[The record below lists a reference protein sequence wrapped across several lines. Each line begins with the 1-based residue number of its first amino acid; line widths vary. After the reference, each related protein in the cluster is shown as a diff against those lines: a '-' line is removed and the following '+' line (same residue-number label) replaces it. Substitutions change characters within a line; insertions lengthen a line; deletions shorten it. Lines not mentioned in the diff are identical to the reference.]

1 MPGKRFECMLSV
13 SQRKNTTLVIDLTN
27 LVIKNGLVLNC
38 KHTYAHSLLY
48 KCIRYLICMYR
59 SESERS
65 APPEETRAMRKGVM
79 RPVMMVI
86 MTTSSF
92 DASPHTSNLLF

>member
-1 MPGKRFECMLSV
+1 MPGKRFECMPSV

-59 SESERS
+59 SESEGS
-65 APPEETRAMRKGVM
+65 APPEETMAMRKGV
-79 RPVMMVI
+79 